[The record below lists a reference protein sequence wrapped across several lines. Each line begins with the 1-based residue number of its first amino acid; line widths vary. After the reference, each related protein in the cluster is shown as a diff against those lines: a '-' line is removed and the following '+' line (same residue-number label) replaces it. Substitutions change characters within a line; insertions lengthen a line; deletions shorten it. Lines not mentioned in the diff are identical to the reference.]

1 MVIVFKINLA
11 VPKRITQLKN
21 VKRLPL
27 NISVI
32 NISYNANTI
41 SRRCFILP
49 EIEDLLKDVEILR
62 EKLLYLIH
70 KKQGN
75 LIDEEV
81 VRMSKVLDATLNEY
95 NKVLSEKLKK

>member
-1 MVIVFKINLA
+1 M
-11 VPKRITQLKN
+11 
-21 VKRLPL
+21 
-27 NISVI
+27 
-32 NISYNANTI
+32 
-41 SRRCFILP
+41 P

-95 NKVLSEKLKK
+95 NKVLSEKLKKWDLFLKNTIE